1 MHRTIFS
8 NHAENPA
15 KACPEQGAGNGG
27 GRDRIIMLKLG
38 EAYQAE
44 KYIGAKVFHENLA
57 GEAVP
62 AYIRKWLPEHFLRL
76 NAFSEASEFALMVSK
91 GGGVRLLKSGA
102 RAKIRPREGHDREK
116 KHIFPEG
123 AAIAPLVDMGVFTAE
138 GRVVKAMHDKY
149 RQINRFVEAIDDE
162 LSKRDFE
169 QIRVIDYGCGK
180 GYLTFLLYYYL
191 TRVKNIRAEMIGVTL
206 IEVMGDAAGRP
217 EVRLRGPELCRGRHK
232 KLRTALRAGHGGIPA
247 RLRHRDGL
255 RPLQR
260 HATEGQAY
268 FFDALLP
275 ARGRRPAQKRR
286 PAHTDAL
293 RHIEGKPRLHPDGR
307 SAGQPAGIRRL

>member
-1 MHRTIFS
+1 
-8 NHAENPA
+8 
-15 KACPEQGAGNGG
+15 
-27 GRDRIIMLKLG
+27 
-38 EAYQAE
+38 
-44 KYIGAKVFHENLA
+44 
-57 GEAVP
+57 
-62 AYIRKWLPEHFLRL
+62 
-76 NAFSEASEFALMVSK
+76 MVSK

-191 TRVKNIRAEMIGVTL
+191 TRVKNIRAEMIGVDL
-206 IEVMGDAAGRP
+206 KEEVMEGCSRAALKYGYEGLSFAAGDIRSYEP
-217 EVRLRGPELCRGRHK
+217 PFEPDMVVSLHACDTATDYVLYNAMRRKAKLIFSMPCCQHEAAGQLRSGGLPILTRYGILKENLASILTDAVRANLLVYGGYKTQALDIVNPLNTPK
-232 KLRTALRAGHGGIPA
+232 NILLRAVRTDVGEAA
-247 RLRHRDGL
+247 RTRALEEVLGLCGEFSL
-255 RPLQR
+255 RPKL
-260 HATEGQAY
+260 AV
-268 FFDALLP
+268 LLGVMP
-275 ARGRRPAQKRR
+275 P
-286 PAHTDAL
+286 
-293 RHIEGKPRLHPDGR
+293 E
-307 SAGQPAGIRRL
+307 